1 MQILLIL
8 LITLTIMQMMF
19 TMGLQLHFSEILN
32 ATTRNPNRTVRIFI
46 ANYLVVPLVTM
57 GICQL
62 LTNDPYISAA
72 FLILSVAP
80 AAPYGPPF
88 TSIARGDLA
97 LATGFMAIL
106 ASTSVIISPFILHF
120 TLPLISNGELTLKF
134 DPIKM
139 IGSLI
144 IIQLLPLFIGLWMV
158 QIRPVLAQR
167 FLKPSLVISKLL
179 NGSMILFVV
188 VEYVGKLSTIDFNL
202 VGLIFLIVM
211 TSLAIGWFFGGRN
224 RHVRTATSI
233 TTGLRNMSL
242 GMGFAV
248 ASFPGTKT
256 VTTTLAYTFIGGFF
270 LLLYTIFM
278 RRINRPT
285 NN

>member
-1 MQILLIL
+1 
-8 LITLTIMQMMF
+8 MQMMF
-19 TMGLQLHFSEILN
+19 TMGLQLHFSEILD
-32 ATTRNPNRTVRIFI
+32 ATTRNPKRTFRIFL
-46 ANYLVVPLVTM
+46 ANYFVVPLVTM
-57 GICQL
+57 VICKFF
-62 LTNDPYISAA
+62 TNDPYIAAA

-97 LATGFMAIL
+97 IATGFMALL
-106 ASTSVIISPFILHF
+106 ASTSVLISPLILHF
-120 TLPLISNGELTLKF
+120 SLPLISGGELSLKF

-144 IIQLLPLFIGLWMV
+144 IIQLLPLFIGLWFV
-158 QIRPVLAQR
+158 HVRPERAKSFV
-167 FLKPSLVISKLL
+167 KPSLLVSKFL
-179 NGSMILFVV
+179 NGLMILSVVVGNIGMLSMI
-188 VEYVGKLSTIDFNL
+188 GSNL
-202 VGLIFLIVM
+202 VGLIFLIVA

-224 RHVRTATSI
+224 RQARTATSI

-248 ASFPGTKT
+248 ASFPGTKA

-270 LLLYTIFM
+270 ILLYTIFM
-278 RRINRPT
+278 RRINEPY